1 MLNFCQNRLENLAS
15 FMSSSFTLKCA
26 KSVSIASA
34 KTNYVYVHANVLAK
48 LPGKDHKYV
57 IINGFIF
64 KVDTVKKVEEDQISL
79 NQSQRILLNAA
90 LDQPLTVRPYLQN
103 SDTRFATHVKI
114 EISFYKQS
122 QSHKIHLKAKE
133 IFEHWKQNFSN
144 IPFVCPFEYYIEYDG
159 NAFTFKTVELN
170 AATAK
175 DIADGKDAAEASSA
189 LFNSSSTCFKF
200 TRNDKNIQIED
211 EDGGSGAALFK
222 PNWDFSKMGI
232 GGLDDQF
239 ATLFRRAFASRIFPP
254 SIIKQL
260 GIQHVKGILLY
271 GPPGTGK
278 TLMARQI
285 GKMLNTVE
293 PKIVNGPELLNK
305 YVGESEANVRK
316 LFEDAIKDQNEN
328 GDDASLH
335 LIIFD
340 EFDSLTKQ
348 RGRGSDNTGTEDRIV
363 NQLLSMIDGVDS
375 LNNVLIIGMTN
386 RRDLIDNALLRPG
399 RFEVQIEVNLPDEKG
414 RLQIFNIHTSSLR
427 ESKRLSKDVDLKE
440 LARESSNYTGAEIAG
455 VVKSAVSFAMN
466 ERINIEKI
474 NEKLDISNL
483 VVTRQHMMQALMEV
497 RPAFG
502 VEEDT
507 LAKLCQRGMINY
519 SDEFISTRSMM
530 EKYLD
535 ALKNDPNQSLM
546 SFCISGLPKC
556 GQTAFAAQICR
567 DANFSFVRAI
577 QALEF
582 IGTSEDKVAGSIHQI
597 FEDAY
602 KSPYSA
608 IIIDNID
615 RLIEYTPIGPRFSNK
630 VFNAI
635 LNLLTNLPP
644 IGRKLAI
651 FVTTS
656 MRDEMRDIG
665 LKDSFFYREV
675 ELSPLT
681 TFEQLTAVVD
691 AIAPEKFKPSN
702 DDAKDA
708 EKFLSENPIPIKEA
722 IQDIDL
728 VVYEAKGEPITW
740 AELKFALEQ

>member
-1 MLNFCQNRLENLAS
+1 MSNS
-15 FMSSSFTLKCA
+15 FSLKCT
-26 KSVSIASA
+26 KSVSVASA
-34 KTNYVYVHANVLAK
+34 KTNFVYVHNNVLAAI
-48 LPGKDHKYV
+48 PGVDHKYV

-64 KVDTVKKVEEDQISL
+64 KVDQIAKVEEGQISL
-79 NQSQRILLNAA
+79 NQSQRMLLNAA
-90 LDQPLTVRPYLQN
+90 LDQPFTVRPYVQTA
-103 SDTRFATHVKI
+103 DTKFATRVKI
-114 EISFYKQS
+114 EISFQKQS
-122 QSHKIHLKAKE
+122 QSHKIQLKAKDL
-133 IFEHWKQNFSN
+133 FEHWKQNFAPL
-144 IPFVCPFEYYIEYDG
+144 PFVCPFEYYVEYDG
-159 NAFTFKTVELN
+159 TAFTFKTIELD

-175 DIADGKDAAEASSA
+175 DIADGKEAQPASSA
-189 LFNSSSTCFKF
+189 LFNPASTTFKF
-200 TRNDKNIQIED
+200 TKQDKNIQIED
-211 EDGGSGAALFK
+211 EDGGAGAALFK
-222 PNWDFSKMGI
+222 PNWDFNKMGI

-254 SIIKQL
+254 SVIKQL

-328 GDDASLH
+328 GDEASLH

-414 RLQIFNIHTSSLR
+414 RLQIFNIHTSALR
-427 ESKRLSKDVDLKE
+427 ESKRLAKDVDLKE
-440 LARESSNYTGAEIAG
+440 LAHESSNYTGAEIAG

-483 VVTRQHMMQALMEV
+483 LVTRAHMMQALLEV

-507 LAKLCQRGMINY
+507 LAKLCQRGIINY
-519 SDEFISTRSMM
+519 SEGFISTRSMM

-535 ALKNDPNQSLM
+535 ALRNDPNQSLM
-546 SFCISGLPKC
+546 SFCVSGLPKC
-556 GQTAFAAQICR
+556 GQTAFAAQVCR

-582 IGTSEDKVAGSIHQI
+582 IGTSEDKIAGSIHQI

-630 VFNAI
+630 VFQAI

-665 LKDSFFYREV
+665 LKDNFFYREV
-675 ELSPLT
+675 ALNCLT
-681 TFEQLTAVVD
+681 TFEELITVVD
-691 AIAPEKFKPSN
+691 SIAPEKFNPSEEDKKDGN
-702 DDAKDA
+702 DFMTK
-708 EKFLSENPIPIKEA
+708 NPIPIKKA